1 MGLFVLVT
9 LGVLVGALVLTSGVL
24 EGRYDLYMKTDEA
37 EGLTQ
42 DTRVVLQGLSIG
54 RVKEISPH
62 LDVETNALS
71 FVATLSVRER
81 FPDGTRLQL
90 PAGTRALI
98 APPPTVVGPSQIQ
111 LVMPPAPA
119 GVALLQEGDTLRA
132 ERRASV
138 MESLGGIAVEV
149 RGQLDTLLAN
159 TRELL
164 TQTTRTV
171 TKTGTLL
178 DETRPRVEQVLARID
193 ASLGRTE
200 QILAQVEPRVGPL
213 SDSVATTLANTNAL
227 LRQLDSLTVIGQTI
241 ALENREDLNQ
251 AIARLSRAAE
261 ILQHFSDQ
269 ISRRPLRFLTGVTPP
284 PDTTVPPEQPPRP

>member
-1 MGLFVLVT
+1 MGLFILVT
-9 LGVLVGALVLTSGVL
+9 LGVLVGALVLTSGAL
-24 EGRYDLYMKTDEA
+24 EGRYVLYMSTDEA

-62 LDVETNALS
+62 LDATTNTLS

-81 FPDGTRLQL
+81 FPDGARLQL
-90 PAGTRALI
+90 PAGTEARI
-98 APPPTVVGPSQIQ
+98 APPPTVVGPSQVQ
-111 LVMPPAPA
+111 LIMPPASPGA
-119 GVALLQEGDTLRA
+119 TLLEEGDTIRA
-132 ERRASV
+132 TRRASV
-138 MESLGGIAVEV
+138 MESLEGIAGEV

-159 TRELL
+159 TRALL

-193 ASLGRTE
+193 ASLSRTE
-200 QILAQVEPRVGPL
+200 RILAQVEPRVGPL
-213 SDSVATTLANTNAL
+213 SDSVVTTLANTNTL
-227 LRQLDSLTVIGQTI
+227 LGQLDSLAVIAQTI
-241 ALENREDLNQ
+241 ALENRADLSQ

-284 PDTTVPPEQPPRP
+284 PDTTVPPDQSPQP